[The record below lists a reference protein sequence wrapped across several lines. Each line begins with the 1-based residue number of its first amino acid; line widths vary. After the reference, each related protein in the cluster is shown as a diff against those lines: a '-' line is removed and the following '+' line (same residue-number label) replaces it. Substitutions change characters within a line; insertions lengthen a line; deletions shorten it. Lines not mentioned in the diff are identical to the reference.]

1 MCDPSTNSAGVETVD
16 GHLAQ
21 VRLEQLGRV
30 QSIAGQVVATSRVR
44 CFSGSKPGGCGRS
57 HRRSFPGSV
66 TADSCPAA
74 SSNWP
79 SGPPMPPSAGAEEAV
94 HVLSEVFRFHPMLT
108 MSLAV
113 VEDLTRHAERTQLR
127 IAADPAPQVRR
138 RAQAA
143 DVAEV
148 EDGCQARI
156 HVALCH

>member
-1 MCDPSTNSAGVETVD
+1 
-16 GHLAQ
+16 
-21 VRLEQLGRV
+21 
-30 QSIAGQVVATSRVR
+30 
-44 CFSGSKPGGCGRS
+44 
-57 HRRSFPGSV
+57 
-66 TADSCPAA
+66 
-74 SSNWP
+74 
-79 SGPPMPPSAGAEEAV
+79 MPPSAGAEEAV

>member
-21 VRLEQLGRV
+21 VRLEQVGRV